1 MSGFFI
7 ISVIVIIII
16 VIFNAGG
23 KELDRRLSLYGGIK
37 SIYEPLIE
45 AFLDMPN
52 ADLLKVKPS
61 SVIIIGNYRGLHY
74 EWKTYTPDGKK
85 LTIRFIVRNHKGIV
99 EKKIFDFPMTSEWIS
114 IPIPATLHN
123 KIQHKE
129 ILEN

>member
-1 MSGFFI
+1 MTGFFI
-7 ISVIVIIII
+7 VSVIVIIII

-61 SVIIIGNYRGLHY
+61 SVIIVGNYRGLHY

-99 EKKIFDFPMTSEWIS
+99 EKKIFDFPMTSEWTS
-114 IPIPATLHN
+114 IPILATLHN

>member
-1 MSGFFI
+1 MIGLYIVIGVLLVGFFI
-7 ISVIVIIII
+7 
-16 VIFNAGG
+16 FKGGG

-37 SIYEPLIE
+37 VMYEPLIE

-52 ADLLKVKPS
+52 ADLLKAKPS

-74 EWKTYTPDGKK
+74 EWKTYTLDGKK
-85 LTIRFIVRNHKGIV
+85 LTIKFIVRNHKGIV
-99 EKKIFDFPMTSEWIS
+99 EKKIFDFPMTSEWTS
-114 IPIPATLHN
+114 IPILATLHN